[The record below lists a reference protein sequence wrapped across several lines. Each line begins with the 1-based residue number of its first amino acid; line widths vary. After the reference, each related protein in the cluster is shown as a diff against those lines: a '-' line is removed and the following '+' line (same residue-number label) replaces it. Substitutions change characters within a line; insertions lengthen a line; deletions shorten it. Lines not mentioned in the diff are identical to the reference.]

1 MQKENLFFCISERK
15 YLRRSSKVRI
25 REHILLSAAP
35 QTAKKQPQKFTVEP
49 PFFPEEPPKFPEE
62 PPKFAEEPLNF
73 SVERNIECKFMQQ
86 KNKSIVKKI
95 MENFQFSTKSFG
107 VLIIIAYFCKL

>member
-15 YLRRSSKVRI
+15 YLRRSSKVQI

-49 PFFPEEPPKFPEE
+49 PFFPEEPPKF
-62 PPKFAEEPLNF
+62 AEEPLNF
-73 SVERNIECKFMQQ
+73 SVELNIECKFMQQ

>member
-25 REHILLSAAP
+25 REHILLSASP

-49 PFFPEEPPKFPEE
+49 PFFPEEPPKF
-62 PPKFAEEPLNF
+62 AEEPLNF
-73 SVERNIECKFMQQ
+73 SVELNIECKFMQQ

>member
-15 YLRRSSKVRI
+15 YLRRSSMVRI

-35 QTAKKQPQKFTVEP
+35 QTAKKQLQKFTVEP
-49 PFFPEEPPKFPEE
+49 PFFPEE

-73 SVERNIECKFMQQ
+73 SVELNIECKFMQQ

>member
-49 PFFPEEPPKFPEE
+49 PFFPEEPPKF
-62 PPKFAEEPLNF
+62 AEEPLNF
-73 SVERNIECKFMQQ
+73 SVELNIECKFMQQ

>member
-49 PFFPEEPPKFPEE
+49 PFFPEEPPKF
-62 PPKFAEEPLNF
+62 AEEPLNF
-73 SVERNIECKFMQQ
+73 FIELNNECKFMQQ

>member
-49 PFFPEEPPKFPEE
+49 PFFPEE

>member
-15 YLRRSSKVRI
+15 YLCRSSKVRI

-49 PFFPEEPPKFPEE
+49 PFCPEEPPR
-62 PPKFAEEPLNF
+62 FAEEPLNF
-73 SVERNIECKFMQQ
+73 SVELNIECKFMQQ